1 MTVGVLKQEVES
13 KSLPAFGTWK
23 RLTSSRSL
31 RLLQMRPARWRLVL
45 EMMIFRNG
53 SAIACESFRTLKNW
67 NGRLSSCEK
76 TRPSLSF
83 LARTPT
89 QRIFDVMQ
97 KREAMGVS
105 YTPETLI
112 DLYERNDQFSAK
124 SEKITRG
131 RCMCFVFSSP
141 FFPFSWGLRLTCGV
155 LGPRLFG
162 DGPCFATRQ
171 HFAGGLG

>member
-1 MTVGVLKQEVES
+1 MEASHIIAFFAAAADEARKVEAGARDDDLQKWLGHCLRVVQDAQELEWAS
-13 KSLPAFGTWK
+13 QQ
-23 RLTSSRSL
+23 L
-31 RLLQMRPARWRLVL
+31 REDQAQ
-45 EMMIFRNG
+45 
-53 SAIACESFRTLKNW
+53 
-67 NGRLSSCEK
+67 
-76 TRPSLSF
+76 LSF